1 MNRFDGL
8 YSLSDAAD
16 MLGID
21 KSVLLVAIR
30 RGRFLIDEDVK
41 LFSKQWIITAEAIE
55 KYRQNHLGTRSR
67 KGE

>member
-16 MLGID
+16 MLGVED
-21 KSVLLVAIR
+21 SVLRVAIR
-30 RGRFLIDEDVK
+30 K
-41 LFSKQWIITAEAIE
+41 NYFSDSEVRKYGKQWIITAEAIE
-55 KYRQNHLGTRSR
+55 KYRKNHLGTRSR

>member
-16 MLGID
+16 MLGIED
-21 KSVLLVAIR
+21 SVLRIAIR
-30 RGRFLIDEDVK
+30 KNHFTDCEVRKFG
-41 LFSKQWIITAEAIE
+41 KQWIITAEAIE
-55 KYRQNHLGTRSR
+55 KYRKNHLGTRSR